1 MTLSHINL
9 LIDNHIGIA
18 RGYPKNMPEYK
29 TAVEKIDFLNCC
41 KMVVIALDE
50 DGQKREFQ
58 KVCDRIKKYEQAI
71 KEANNKCHHLKV
83 KEAKEQVNKTFNI
96 DHLRKQYKIMEFVTK
111 QD

>member
-9 LIDNHIGIA
+9 LIDNQMGVA
-18 RGYPKNMPEYK
+18 RGIPKNDPEH
-29 TAVEKIDFLNCC
+29 
-41 KMVVIALDE
+41 KMALDKLGFLISCQLVVLALDD
-50 DGQKREFQ
+50 DGQKREFK

-71 KEANNKCHHLKV
+71 KEANNHCHHLKV